1 MYSMENV
8 KTITP
13 GEDVHPWDRIP
24 IILKA
29 LSGFNS
35 CVTVSVTSAIFIWSI
50 HISVTSGIGDWP
62 GIASAVLMMIGP
74 IIIAWNFVNAKSII
88 TTILVQN
95 PDDSSD
101 TEGVPRQVVVPA
113 ATAIVTESD
122 IAVERELVGPT
133 TVILRAIAG
142 AFSTHVICFCSLLFT
157 WTIHDSMIAGKAL
170 PSNSELFMVVVGPI
184 VTSWNFVRASA
195 TLSTVM
201 QGTSAITKWRN
212 KLAGMLATK

>member
-50 HISVTSGIGDWP
+50 HISVTSGIGGWP

-95 PDDSSD
+95 PDDSAD

-113 ATAIVTESD
+113 ATAIVTEND